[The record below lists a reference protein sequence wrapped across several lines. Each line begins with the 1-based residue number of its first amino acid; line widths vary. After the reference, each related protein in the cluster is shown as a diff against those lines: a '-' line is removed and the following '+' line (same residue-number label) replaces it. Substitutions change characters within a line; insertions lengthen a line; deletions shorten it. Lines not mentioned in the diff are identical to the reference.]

1 MLCEN
6 CGKKEAT
13 VHYTKIINGEKSQIH
28 LCEIC
33 AEENEE
39 LISTAND
46 FSFHNLLSGLLNFD
60 SVINGGSVGVSTD
73 SERCKACGLTFA
85 QFKKFGKFGCHEC
98 YSFFEPQ
105 LEPIFRRIHGN
116 SKHSGKVP
124 HRTGSRIKISKELE
138 TLKAELQQK
147 IEKEQFEEAAMIRD
161 KIKSLELKLSERGS

>member
-13 VHYTKIINGEKSQIH
+13 VHYTKIINGEKSQYH
-28 LCEIC
+28 LCEAC
-33 AEENEE
+33 AGENEE
-39 LISTAND
+39 LISTTND

-60 SVINGGSVGVSTD
+60 SVINGGSVGLNPD
-73 SERCKACGLTFA
+73 SERCKACGLTFT

-98 YSFFEPQ
+98 YSYFEPQ

-124 HRTGSRIKISKELE
+124 LRTGSKIKLSKELE
-138 TLKAELQQK
+138 TLKLELQQK
-147 IEKEQFEEAAMIRD
+147 IAKEQFEEAAIIRD